1 MFTENT
7 TYENPYLSVEKK
19 FKDVLGETEA
29 KFQDNDDADQE
40 EGVEK
45 QTFATFVKEQPQLK

>member
-19 FKDVLGETEA
+19 FKDLLGENEA
-29 KFQDNDDADQE
+29 KFQDNEEATFD
-40 EGVEK
+40 EGVE
-45 QTFATFVKEQPQLK
+45 T